1 MDAIKTID
9 TLKPYTQRRLY
20 FRFGRRKSSISLSS
34 AGHHQFYL
42 HKLVFVILFTCKGVK
57 KFNPWEYE
65 NNLLDALA
73 LLNSVLIGNVVL
85 QKQIVI
91 MQQICLQSTAEKV

>member
-42 HKLVFVILFTCKGVK
+42 HKLVHIVLYRNRNTNGYHVVCH
-57 KFNPWEYE
+57 
-65 NNLLDALA
+65 
-73 LLNSVLIGNVVL
+73 LNIYLMSPICELH
-85 QKQIVI
+85 IVI
-91 MQQICLQSTAEKV
+91 NSFIVFY